1 MARNAARRRLP
12 RGFSLVEVSLAVA
25 VVGILATLA
34 WPSHQAQM
42 QRARRLDATQAL
54 TTLQQAQEQFRLRHG
69 AYASD
74 LAQLG
79 RPGMLSPQGLY
90 ELAVVAA
97 APGRVTLAARTR
109 PGGAQRNDRD
119 CAEITLA
126 LNEGVADAGPSGR
139 CWSL

>member
-1 MARNAARRRLP
+1 MDRAPARRRLP
-12 RGFSLVEVSLAVA
+12 RGVTLIELSVTVA
-25 VVGILATLA
+25 VVGILASLA
-34 WPSHQAQM
+34 WPSHLAQA
-42 QRARRLDATQAL
+42 QRARRLDATHAL

-69 AYASD
+69 AYATD

-79 RPGMLSPQGLY
+79 RTGRLSPQGQY

-97 APGRVTLAARTR
+97 APGRVTLAARAR
-109 PGGAQRNDRD
+109 PGGDQRNDRD

-126 LNEGVADAGPSGR
+126 LNEGVADPGPSGR